1 MEPPSLKRNLY
12 YALST
17 LNRIKEFVP
26 IKLHKDLY
34 YTLFESRLC
43 YCISVWGYSKPALDK
58 IHIIQKKMLRIL
70 FGDTEAYKDKF
81 RTCSRSRTL
90 DNQQLGASFYCKEHS
105 KPLFETHKILAI
117 HNLYSYHCFMEVF
130 RILKFQS
137 PTCIFY
143 QYQPSQR
150 KYLTYI
156 SLNPPTPSDTFI
168 YRSSVL
174 WNQLRKKLDI
184 EDISVS
190 LISIKSKLRTMLHDN
205 QHEHDKVE
213 WLPTHDFNIN
223 IISK

>member
-1 MEPPSLKRNLY
+1 MMICSVPSPRG
-12 YALST
+12 AC
-17 LNRIKEFVP
+17 P
-26 IKLHKDLY
+26 I
-34 YTLFESRLC
+34 EQV
-43 YCISVWGYSKPALDK
+43 SVWAPHTCWRLEG
-58 IHIIQKKMLRIL
+58 

-156 SLNPPTPSDTFI
+156 SLNPPTLSDIFI

-174 WNQLRKKLDI
+174 WNQGAGILQLFRSSLTRKGPY
-184 EDISVS
+184 
-190 LISIKSKLRTMLHDN
+190 T
-205 QHEHDKVE
+205 
-213 WLPTHDFNIN
+213 
-223 IISK
+223 